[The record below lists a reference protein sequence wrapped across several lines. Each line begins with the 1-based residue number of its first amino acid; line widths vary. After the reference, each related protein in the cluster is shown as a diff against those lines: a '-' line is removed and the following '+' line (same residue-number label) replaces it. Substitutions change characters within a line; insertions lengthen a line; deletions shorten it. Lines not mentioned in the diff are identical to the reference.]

1 MSLSSLV
8 MFVLDLGS
16 KFWSVSN
23 RLHWVCHHGIWSAAG
38 VGVPY
43 SPTDCVQMGAS
54 PGMPSYWLYC
64 FMQGSVIMTAKSI
77 MRLCH
82 QHCHSCAV
90 NGLQLYVLHIK
101 FSGIFNLVTFRVFC
115 ALVYVLYFMMCSTSY
130 SLSSKLLNP
139 WNVRKCVCL
148 YACI

>member
-1 MSLSSLV
+1 
-8 MFVLDLGS
+8 
-16 KFWSVSN
+16 
-23 RLHWVCHHGIWSAAG
+23 
-38 VGVPY
+38 
-43 SPTDCVQMGAS
+43 
-54 PGMPSYWLYC
+54 
-64 FMQGSVIMTAKSI
+64 MQGSVIVTAKSI

-130 SLSSKLLNP
+130 ILSSKLLNP
-139 WNVRKCVCL
+139 WNVGKCVCL